1 MNFAE
6 VNVKNPLMPAVMVGW
21 TIRVVGVI
29 VWLIAF
35 AQLMFLQHAADND
48 ANIDKLTFVAIVVPV
63 LVVLPDYFKAW
74 KFLLAYTM
82 ASVGAFMVVFV
93 GHGHFL
99 AMTLVWLLWTV
110 LLCGHPR
117 VHPVLFGQGAAERAS
132 TANGPSAQPAAASP
146 AQPQPPA
153 SGPAAAPAQTQ
164 APQGNQNQRPQ
175 PPTPTYD
182 FSDRMSRARYKY
194 ADVVGMAETKQRL
207 LAAAKD
213 VIAARA
219 NPRNGILLFGEPGNG
234 KTMFAEAL
242 AGELNVPLFSIAYGD
257 IATMWVNESV
267 QKVRAA
273 FAAARQTGFGVFFID
288 EIDSF
293 LKERGG
299 PGSHHMDRDLTN
311 TMLTEIVN
319 LRGTKIVLVAATN
332 HLDDLDGA
340 GIREKRF
347 DFKVEI
353 PAPDQE
359 ARQAILRRAIGGSV
373 GYEAA
378 DTDVV
383 ATLATRWAGYSAA
396 RLTAVGEQIGE
407 MRRNGDFAGKL
418 TFEIGMRALR
428 LVQGRKGKLPETVKA
443 IDEILM
449 PDVSRNA
456 LKDLAFKMANIYSL
470 EQIGGRLP
478 TGLIFTG
485 PPGTG
490 KTQAAMALAKQADWA
505 FLKITGSEIA
515 ARPEAWDKLYRTACD
530 IRPVVVF
537 LDEADGILRDRQY
550 SGYGML
556 TEKILTTIDGA
567 GGRVRDLLFVAA
579 TNYFD
584 RIDTA
589 AVRGGRFEE
598 KIVFDVP
605 KDEDMKMYIRAKLE
619 SLQGWTVG
627 VSVEALLCSYLQGTS
642 IADADAVIQKTIDAA
657 AVRRLRDNTTDILD
671 DDVEQAANAILRAQ
685 RERA

>member
-1 MNFAE
+1 
-6 VNVKNPLMPAVMVGW
+6 MPIVMLGW
-21 TIRVVGVI
+21 TIRAVGVF

-35 AQLMFLQHAADND
+35 AQLIYLHHITGASSE
-48 ANIDKLTFVAIVVPV
+48 IDKLTFVAVVVPM
-63 LVVLPDYFKAW
+63 LFVLPGYFTAW
-74 KFLLAYTM
+74 KFLLAYSM
-82 ASVGAFMVVFV
+82 ATVGAFMVVFV
-93 GHGHFL
+93 AHGPFL
-99 AMTLVWLLWTV
+99 GMLGYWLVWTLL
-110 LLCGHPR
+110 LSGHPQIY
-117 VHPVLFGQGAAERAS
+117 PVLFGDDAEEQESGAKGTPAQPMGAA
-132 TANGPSAQPAAASP
+132 AQPKAPVGAPTPAAAK
-146 AQPQPPA
+146 
-153 SGPAAAPAQTQ
+153 TQ

-175 PPTPTYD
+175 PQPPTPAYD
-182 FSDRMSRARYKY
+182 FADCMSKPRYKY

-242 AGELNVPLFSIAYGD
+242 AGELKVPFFAIAYGD
-257 IATMWVNESV
+257 IGSMWVGEPV
-267 QKVRAA
+267 QKIKAA
-273 FAAARQTGFGVFFID
+273 FAAARRIGFGVFFID
-288 EIDSF
+288 EFDSF
-293 LKERGG
+293 IKERSG

-347 DFKVEI
+347 DFKVEV

-359 ARQAILRRAIGGSV
+359 ARQAILRRAIGNSV

-378 DTDVV
+378 DTEVV
-383 ATLATRWAGYSAA
+383 ATLAARWAGYSAA
-396 RLTAVGEQIGE
+396 RLTAVGEQIGD
-407 MRRNGDFAGKL
+407 MRRSGEFAGKL

-428 LVQGRKGKLPETVKA
+428 LIQGRKGKLPETVKA

-449 PDVSRNA
+449 PDMSRNA
-456 LKDLAFKMANIYSL
+456 LKDLAFKMSNVYSL

-505 FLKITGSEIA
+505 FLKITGAEIA

-530 IRPVVVF
+530 IRPVVMF

-567 GGRVRDLLFVAA
+567 GGRVRDVLFVAA
-579 TNYFD
+579 TNHFD
-584 RIDTA
+584 RVDTA

-605 KDEDMKMYIRAKLE
+605 KAEDMQTYIRAKLA
-619 SLQGWTVG
+619 SLSGWAVG
-627 VSVEALLCSYLQGTS
+627 VSVESRLFSNLQGAS
-642 IADADAVIQKTIDAA
+642 VADADAVIQKAIDAA
-657 AVRRLRDNTTDILD
+657 AVRRLRDNTNDIRAE
-671 DDVEQAANAILRAQ
+671 DVDQAASSVLRAPGGS
-685 RERA
+685 A